1 MSSSRSIYYSGF
13 SKRNRQKRIQRK
25 KLQENAK
32 NIDVDA
38 IVQEYL
44 RNKNPSSNI
53 RDVVE
58 ETSHFQ
64 HISNDQFLSN
74 FDETSNLS
82 DPIENLHEDNFE
94 NSLDITIIESNN
106 SNDDNSDEQNEDL
119 VYTSLLT
126 LFYSTNMTQD
136 AFKLVIEH
144 TQLFTNISIPKS
156 FNALASKVVQNQSDL
171 NYKKVWYCQSCS
183 SEVKLVNSKQRM
195 CSKCKN
201 K

>member
-1 MSSSRSIYYSGF
+1 M
-13 SKRNRQKRIQRK
+13 
-25 KLQENAK
+25 
-32 NIDVDA
+32 
-38 IVQEYL
+38 
-44 RNKNPSSNI
+44 
-53 RDVVE
+53 
-58 ETSHFQ
+58 
-64 HISNDQFLSN
+64 
-74 FDETSNLS
+74 S
-82 DPIENLHEDNFE
+82 DPIENLHEDNFD
-94 NSLDITIIESNN
+94 NSLDITIIESNK

-136 AFKLVIEH
+136 ALKLVIEH